1 MLIVIPNNK
10 DNIENILKKDCSV
23 LIGVLGYSVNTLDI
37 DLEEIIRLTKKYDNI
52 FISINRNIENSEIES
67 LKELLIKVSKLNI
80 KGIFYSDVALV
91 NLNKKLGLNLNLV
104 WSHEHLTTNFNTIN
118 YWYDKGIKSTF
129 ISNEITLKEMIDIAD
144 NTNSSL
150 IVQLFGYIP
159 MYVSKRKAI
168 ENYLE
173 YFNKERKDTDYYL
186 FKEDKKYSIVDNKYG
201 TVIYSNF
208 ILNGLKESL
217 VLKDKV
223 SHILINGYKIDD
235 NKLDIVIDSFK
246 NINDSNQ
253 DNLDGKLSQMFNNL
267 EKGFLYEESIYTVK
281 KDA

>member
-223 SHILINGYKIDD
+223 SYILINGYKIDD